1 MYFTPEDARS
11 TYRSLRVALIALVVF
26 LGASV
31 IETKLSAD
39 CWQGSI
45 SAYFY
50 TASHAVFVASLCAV
64 GVCLVVYKG
73 STRTEDVLLNFA
85 GVLAF
90 AVALA
95 PTKSSVPCG
104 GGEPS
109 PFDPTIGVDNNV
121 LALLIAIVA
130 GVAFYGVVRSTH
142 PDPPDEYDVPPPVI
156 PQRFGGLI
164 RWVLARAATLLSC
177 VERWLPYLLGLG
189 LVAYFGLFTTNWT
202 WFADWRHNIAA
213 IAMFVAIIL
222 VVLHYAAYA
231 VARRRAGNKRGRYVG
246 LYLTIAAAMIGALL
260 AAAFLQ
266 IWEHPL
272 GVLVVEAV
280 CIVFFGFFWVVQSF
294 DLWGV
299 EKYPVGSLSELLHK
313 LTDAQPPETGVQPP
327 EAEVLH
333 G

>member
-1 MYFTPEDARS
+1 MYYTPKDARL

-31 IETKLSAD
+31 IDTWLSAG
-39 CWQGSI
+39 CWQGSV

-64 GVCLVVYKG
+64 GVCLIVYKG

-90 AVALA
+90 VVALA

-104 GGEPS
+104 GGEPT

-121 LALLIAIVA
+121 LALLIAIVV

-142 PDPPDEYDVPPPVI
+142 PHPPDQNDVAPPVI

-164 RWVLARAATLLSC
+164 RWALARAATLLSC
-177 VERWLPYLLGLG
+177 VERWLPYFLGLG
-189 LVAYFGLFTTNWT
+189 LVAYFGLFTMNWT

-231 VARRRAGNKRGRYVG
+231 AARRRAGNKRGRYVA
-246 LYLTIAAAMIGALL
+246 LYLAIAAAMIVALL
-260 AAAFLQ
+260 SAACLQ
-266 IWEHPL
+266 FWEHPL

-294 DLWGV
+294 DLWEV
-299 EKYPVGSLSELLHK
+299 EKYPVGSLSELLRT
-313 LTDAQPPETGVQPP
+313 LTDAQPPDADAQAP
-327 EAEVLH
+327 EAEVQ
-333 G
+333 GG